1 MPVKAIGATALT
13 GGGTGAL
20 DSRSGSLLTD
30 GDVAFVETSDY
41 VYIYVLDADSGLP
54 EDPPRVIAPD
64 ANPGTKRWILI
75 GSSVP
80 QGVNTGDI
88 IRYNAATGNWESC
101 VEPFEFTQ
109 IVLTPRATP
118 VSDVEGGLFYKSTD
132 NGVYVGTE

>member
-1 MPVKAIGATALT
+1 MPVKGIGATALT

-30 GDVAFVETSDY
+30 GDVAFVVTSEGQY
-41 VYIYVLDADSGLP
+41 VYVLDADSGQA

-64 ANPGTKRWILI
+64 VNPGNKRWILVA
-75 GSSVP
+75 SSVP

-88 IRYNAATGNWESC
+88 IRYNAITGNWESC
-101 VEPFEFTQ
+101 AEPLEFTQ
-109 IVLTPRATP
+109 IILIPRAAP

-132 NGVYVGTE
+132 HGLYVGTE